1 MQFLKENLFKLIAI
15 CILIILFICIY
26 SYINLKR
33 EYMQYRQ
40 ELNKTISAIVS
51 IVTRNYPNVEQNIIN
66 ELSNLN
72 NDNIKQ
78 GENIL
83 SRYGVDTYEVMSISN
98 IEQML
103 KYNLRFNICII
114 FLLGISLILVF
125 IIYTYITQNKLNKL
139 IKFLK
144 KIQNGEYSLDIRDNN
159 EGRLSEL
166 KNEIYKITV
175 MLKEESKTLKTE
187 KKALAESL
195 SDISHQI
202 KTPLTSISVL
212 IDILKENKNLPE
224 QKRQEFLYE
233 ITRQLN
239 WLNWLVISLL
249 KLSKLDTGTVEF
261 KKEKIIVKNLL
272 QQVEKNIAVLLD
284 IKNQELEITGDEK
297 AIFIGDMNWST
308 EAIINIVKNCIEHT
322 DEFKTIQIK
331 YLENTLY
338 TQIKITD
345 QGKGISKEDLP
356 YIFTRFYKG
365 KNSSKDSIGIGL
377 ALAKSIIEKQGGN
390 ISVTSIENVGSE
402 FIINIYKGII

>member
-51 IVTRNYPNVEQNIIN
+51 IVTRNYPNVEKNIIN

-83 SRYGVDTYEVMSISN
+83 SRYGIDTYEVMSISN

-175 MLKEESKTLKTE
+175 MLKEESKMLKTE

-261 KKEKIIVKNLL
+261 KKEKIIVKDLL

-390 ISVTSIENVGSE
+390 ISVTSIENVGAE

>member
-72 NDNIKQ
+72 NENVKQ

-83 SRYGVDTYEVMSISN
+83 SRYGIDIYEVMSISN

-175 MLKEESKTLKTE
+175 MLKEESKMLKTE

-261 KKEKIIVKNLL
+261 KKEKIIVKDLL

-297 AIFIGDMNWST
+297 AIFIGDINWST

>member
-72 NDNIKQ
+72 NENVKQ

-83 SRYGVDTYEVMSISN
+83 SRYGIDIYEVMSISN

-175 MLKEESKTLKTE
+175 MLKEESKMLKTE

-224 QKRQEFLYE
+224 QKRQEFLYK

-261 KKEKIIVKNLL
+261 KKEKIIVKDLL

-297 AIFIGDMNWST
+297 AIFIGDINWST

-345 QGKGISKEDLP
+345 
-356 YIFTRFYKG
+356 
-365 KNSSKDSIGIGL
+365 
-377 ALAKSIIEKQGGN
+377 
-390 ISVTSIENVGSE
+390 
-402 FIINIYKGII
+402 